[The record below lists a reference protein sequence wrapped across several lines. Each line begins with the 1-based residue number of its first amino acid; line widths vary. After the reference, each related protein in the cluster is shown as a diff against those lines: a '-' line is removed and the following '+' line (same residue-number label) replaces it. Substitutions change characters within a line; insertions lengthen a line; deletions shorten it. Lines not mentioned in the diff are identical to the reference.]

1 MGRGWVHGHRV
12 VAAAQKGKVFT
23 KIAKE
28 IAVAVKMGGS
38 DPDSNPR
45 LRLALRD
52 AQKNSMPK
60 DTIER
65 AIKRGSGSTDE
76 SELMEMLYEGFGPH
90 KVPVI
95 VEALTDNKNRTVQD
109 LRSIFQKGGGQL
121 GEQGSVQWM
130 FDRVASVIA
139 KAPGDQAPEDPEE
152 VAIMAGANEV
162 QTGEDGELIF
172 FGDMGD
178 LDAIQKYLS
187 EEKWDIQKAELIYK
201 AKNPIEVADD
211 SEEALQKFLERVD
224 DHDDVKRLHL
234 GIEF

>member
-1 MGRGWVHGHRV
+1 
-12 VAAAQKGKVFT
+12 
-23 KIAKE
+23 
-28 IAVAVKMGGS
+28 
-38 DPDSNPR
+38 
-45 LRLALRD
+45 
-52 AQKNSMPK
+52 
-60 DTIER
+60 
-65 AIKRGSGSTDE
+65 
-76 SELMEMLYEGFGPH
+76 
-90 KVPVI
+90 
-95 VEALTDNKNRTVQD
+95 
-109 LRSIFQKGGGQL
+109 
-121 GEQGSVQWM
+121 
-130 FDRVASVIA
+130 
-139 KAPGDQAPEDPEE
+139 
-152 VAIMAGANEV
+152 MAGANEV